1 MQVNIKDLFTQL
13 DKIDELL
20 QTAELEPAVAEAV
33 NLHHLLA
40 ALFKEYQPGTLDLA
54 ELHSFS
60 RQLNLRID
68 LLKKRQLEIQKQVA
82 DISEVGSNKVSKTY
96 LAK

>member
-1 MQVNIKDLFTQL
+1 M
-13 DKIDELL
+13 
-20 QTAELEPAVAEAV
+20 
-33 NLHHLLA
+33 
-40 ALFKEYQPGTLDLA
+40 LA

>member
-1 MQVNIKDLFTQL
+1 MLVNIKDLFTQL

-40 ALFKEYQPGTLDLA
+40 ALFKEYQPGTLDA
-54 ELHSFS
+54 
-60 RQLNLRID
+60 
-68 LLKKRQLEIQKQVA
+68 
-82 DISEVGSNKVSKTY
+82 G
-96 LAK
+96 